1 MEGAQGGQWV
11 GTWGKRVD
19 SGGKWSTVAELG
31 VTSGASG
38 APVVNSASFWGRGG
52 HVSRHARPSFG

>member
-19 SGGKWSTVAELG
+19 SGGKWSTVAALG

-38 APVVNSASFWGRGG
+38 A
-52 HVSRHARPSFG
+52 